1 MKPWLRFCIG
11 WMICLMMSA
20 GLAYAGD
27 WPPYMHAESLPN
39 GVEFLPP
46 PPDINSEPFKTDLY
60 YYRWGKDERNTLR
73 GELAREDANCSA
85 THLSE
90 IFSEPMGITIS
101 EEKTPKLY
109 NLIGRGGYT
118 AMSATS
124 KPKSHHA
131 RTRPYAEFN
140 EPSLIPD
147 AEAKHNSHASYPS
160 GHATISWAVALLLV
174 EINPAAQDALLKRAY
189 EFGESRVIAGYHYES
204 DVVMGRLVAS
214 AAVARM
220 HADSEFLADMN
231 AAKKEFRLIM
241 AKKTGSRVT
250 RTHRSHTNKAES
262 SSKHRHHKKAASE

>member
-1 MKPWLRFCIG
+1 MRHLTIQLYAAL
-11 WMICLMMSA
+11 MICMMWA

-46 PPDINSEPFKTDLY
+46 PPDVNSEPFKTDLY
-60 YYRWGKDERNTLR
+60 YYRWGKDERNTPR
-73 GELAREDANCSA
+73 GEQAKDDANCTT

-90 IFSEPMGITIS
+90 IFSVPMGITIS
-101 EEKTPKLY
+101 EEKTPNIYK
-109 NLIGRGGYT
+109 LIGRGGYT

-124 KPKSHHA
+124 KPKTHHA

-140 EPSLIPD
+140 EPSLIPN

-174 EINPAAQDALLKRAY
+174 EINPNAQDALLKRAY

-204 DVVMGRLVAS
+204 DVAMGRLVAS

-220 HADSEFLADMN
+220 HADSEFLADMT
-231 AAKKEFRLIM
+231 AAKKEFRLIL
-241 AKKTGSRVT
+241 AKKTGTRVT
-250 RTHRSHTNKAES
+250 RTHRTANPDPQPKR
-262 SSKHRHHKKAASE
+262 RHHRKAASE